1 MPIMWVEV
9 MKSAYL
15 VIIFS
20 FLIIFTASFVL
31 EIKPAEAR
39 DAHAPC
45 KFSGPNKDRWI
56 KISHDYS
63 TGKPKCEKTIDW
75 YGVDF
80 SVPEKCGKIP
90 GLYLTDKDC
99 QPPKTVIPDP
109 PRDTPRDTSPPPA
122 KQIPTILTLNE
133 ITDPKWI
140 QGSLKTTDGKSVS
153 NKALQLIMIYDM
165 EGKLGSTI
173 HDKKR
178 VMTGSNGVFVYQVK
192 QTNYIEVQ
200 AIYPGSSQ
208 FGPSST
214 SIIIQKTMF
223 GEWMD
228 SIALVLLAIIII
240 IISTVIIKRKLKNR
254 VKGNIR
260 YKSRRK
266 TSPKPTP
273 PKPTPPKP
281 KTSPGESMVFHFAC
295 PNCNTKLQPPTSPNA
310 GQKCQSCGWDS
321 YQI

>member
-1 MPIMWVEV
+1 
-9 MKSAYL
+9 MKSAYFI
-15 VIIFS
+15 IIFS

-39 DAHAPC
+39 EATAHCATI
-45 KFSGPNKDRWI
+45 GPNKDRMI
-56 KISHDYS
+56 KISYDQA
-63 TGKPKCEKTIDW
+63 TGKHVCYTTLKHF
-75 YGVDF
+75 GVDF
-80 SVPEKCGKIP
+80 TVPDRCGQIA
-90 GLYLTDKDC
+90 GLYLTDKAC
-99 QPPKTVIPDP
+99 QPPKQIPDP
-109 PRDTPRDTSPPPA
+109 PRDTPRDTPPPPP
-122 KQIPTILTLNE
+122 KQIPTKLTLNE

-140 QGSLKTTDGKSVS
+140 QGSLKTNDGKSIS

-178 VMTGSNGVFVYQVK
+178 VMTGSNGMFVYQVK

-321 YQI
+321 HQI

>member
-1 MPIMWVEV
+1 
-9 MKSAYL
+9 MKSAYF

-39 DAHAPC
+39 GPDEPC
-45 KFSGPNKDRWI
+45 SYISSVMKYEI
-56 KISHDYS
+56 KIKHNYQTGISDCKS
-63 TGKPKCEKTIDW
+63 TEELF
-75 YGVDF
+75 GVKF
-80 SVPEKCGKIP
+80 VVPPKCGKIA

-99 QPPKTVIPDP
+99 QPPKTVIEDP
-109 PRDTPRDTSPPPA
+109 PRDTPRDTPPPSP
-122 KQIPTILTLNE
+122 KQIPTKLTLNE

-140 QGSLKTTDGKSVS
+140 QGSLKTNDGKSVS

-281 KTSPGESMVFHFAC
+281 TPPKPKTSSGESTFINFAC
-295 PNCNTKLQPPTSPNA
+295 PNCNTRLSQPIDGKQVCPN
-310 GQKCQSCGWDS
+310 CGS
-321 YQI
+321 QC

>member
-1 MPIMWVEV
+1 

-39 DAHAPC
+39 GPDEPC
-45 KFSGPNKDRWI
+45 SYIPSKMKYEI
-56 KISHDYS
+56 KIKHNYE
-63 TGKPKCEKTIDW
+63 TGIPDCKTTEELF
-75 YGVDF
+75 GVKF
-80 SVPEKCGKIP
+80 VVPPKCGKIA
-90 GLYLTDKDC
+90 GLYLTDKAC
-99 QPPKTVIPDP
+99 QPPKQIPDP
-109 PRDTPRDTSPPPA
+109 PRDTPRDTSSPPP

-178 VMTGSNGVFVYQVK
+178 VMTGSNGIFVYQVK

-228 SIALVLLAIIII
+228 SIALVLLTIIII